1 MVLETGTFQLYLED
15 STDLCRK
22 KKKGNIHSLCVVGLH
37 EYYRNTADQ

>member
-1 MVLETGTFQLYLED
+1 MVLETGMFQLCLED

-22 KKKGNIHSLCVVGLH
+22 WKKGNIHSLCAVGLQ